1 MEFSLKSTIFARRT
15 KCKRIMEARTI
26 NVHVNVPRSYSIDL
40 LERQLTSYAEQL
52 IAQAKPTKK
61 GNWQH
66 RHEALCGIFSTEAT
80 KDELVEDYLKDK
92 YRL

>member
-1 MEFSLKSTIFARRT
+1 MET
-15 KCKRIMEARTI
+15 RTI

-52 IAQAKPTKK
+52 IAQAKTAKK
-61 GNWQH
+61 SKQY

-80 KDELVEDYLKDK
+80 KDELIEDYLKDK
-92 YRL
+92 YQL

>member
-1 MEFSLKSTIFARRT
+1 
-15 KCKRIMEARTI
+15 MEARTI
-26 NVHVNVPRSYSIDL
+26 NIHVNVPRSYRIDL

-61 GNWQH
+61 GKQH

-80 KDELVEDYLKDK
+80 KDELIEDYLKDK
-92 YRL
+92 YQL

>member
-1 MEFSLKSTIFARRT
+1 M
-15 KCKRIMEARTI
+15 RIMEVRTI
-26 NVHVNVPRSYSIDL
+26 NVHVSVPRSYRIEL

-52 IAQAKPTKK
+52 IAQAKPAKK
-61 GNWQH
+61 SKRQH

-92 YRL
+92 YQL